1 MLSLSVVRSLVLRDE
16 TVEHVNSIA
25 KASSLLY
32 LSKQLP
38 RWRRING
45 TNACNNTRVDNGG
58 FPYLVFVP
66 TEEVMRDALRVAA
79 IARDIGMEFC
89 GDLIND
95 RLIYSWPALGMAAH
109 ESISL
114 PFPRL
119 GDAHLQELNEFAN
132 LSRGFFR
139 VENLSLPLPPCNSYS
154 NSHSNSRRGRERGSG
169 SLGVT
174 LNKELIDSMD
184 KFTRVMAGAGWS
196 MFKLKSTEEMYY
208 VYRKVDFKLRLQWDG
223 LNPSPAPAFRARELR
238 LPDLNLTSAP
248 TEILEYVLL
257 MTDDLFYL
265 NHKPPCTSSRRSSSS
280 SFPAYKM
287 KS

>member
-1 MLSLSVVRSLVLRDE
+1 MLSLNVVRSLVLRDE
-16 TVEHVNSIA
+16 AIEHVNSIV

-32 LSKQLP
+32 LPKQLP
-38 RWRRING
+38 RWRGING
-45 TNACNNTRVDNGG
+45 SNSTGVGNSG

-66 TEEVMRDALRVAA
+66 TEEVMKDALRVAA

-89 GDLIND
+89 GDLING
-95 RLIYSWPALGMAAH
+95 RLVYSWPTPGMVTH

-119 GDAHLQELNEFAN
+119 ADAQLQELHDFAK

-139 VENLSLPLPPCNSYS
+139 VENLCLPLPPCNSYS
-154 NSHSNSRRGRERGSG
+154 NSHSNSGTGRERGFG
-169 SLGVT
+169 SLGVR
-174 LNKELIDSMD
+174 LNRELINNMD

-196 MFKLKSTEEMYY
+196 MFKLKSTDEMYY
-208 VYRKVDFKLRLQWDG
+208 VYKKVDFKRRLQWDG
-223 LNPSPAPAFRARELR
+223 SNPTPAPAFRARELR
-238 LPDLNLTSAP
+238 LPELNLTSAP

-265 NHKPPCTSSRRSSSS
+265 NHKPPCASSRRRRG
-280 SFPAYKM
+280 SFPACKT
-287 KS
+287 

>member
-16 TVEHVNSIA
+16 AIEHVNSIV

-32 LSKQLP
+32 LPKQLP
-38 RWRRING
+38 RWRGING
-45 TNACNNTRVDNGG
+45 SNSTGVGNGG

-66 TEEVMRDALRVAA
+66 TEEVMKDALRVAA

-89 GDLIND
+89 GDLING
-95 RLIYSWPALGMAAH
+95 RLVYSWPTPCMVTH

-119 GDAHLQELNEFAN
+119 ADAQLQELHDFAK

-139 VENLSLPLPPCNSYS
+139 VENLCLPLPPCNSYS
-154 NSHSNSRRGRERGSG
+154 NSHSNSGRGRERGFG
-169 SLGVT
+169 SLGVR
-174 LNKELIDSMD
+174 LNRELINNMD

-196 MFKLKSTEEMYY
+196 MFKLKSTDEMYY
-208 VYRKVDFKLRLQWDG
+208 VYKKVDFKRRLQWDG
-223 LNPSPAPAFRARELR
+223 SNPTPAPAFRARELR
-238 LPDLNLTSAP
+238 LPELNLTSAP

-257 MTDDLFYL
+257 MTDELFYV
-265 NHKPPCTSSRRSSSS
+265 NHKSPCNSSRIRG
-280 SFPAYKM
+280 SFSAYKT